1 MIETLT
7 KTGAQSE
14 ASFSDLTASVEVLL
28 ATQSITLR
36 CQPLCSAPPS
46 ISMIL
51 FLHTLCITFQ
61 KVLWVSTSNFR
72 FLLYLCSSLAPKA
85 SLFLPLVL
93 GPFSNTAVG
102 QTPLKCK
109 SDHVPL
115 LIKSLQRLLPQQ
127 SEPQVQTM
135 HPICPDPAL
144 PHLPQLWIF
153 SLFLKAPGSSL
164 S

>member
-1 MIETLT
+1 MAQPET
-7 KTGAQSE
+7 SP
-14 ASFSDLTASVEVLL
+14 SDLTASVGALL
-28 ATQSITLR
+28 AAQSVTLR

-46 ISMIL
+46 VSRFSFFIP
-51 FLHTLCITFQ
+51 CITFQ
-61 KVLWVSTSNFR
+61 KVLWVSTSNFCV
-72 FLLYLCSSLAPKA
+72 LYLCSSLAPKA

-115 LIKSLQRLLPQQ
+115 LIKSPQRLLPQQ

-135 HPICPDPAL
+135 HPVCPDPTL